1 MGSKPSP
8 PPAHWRGKR
17 KNYTTK
23 QLQTLGTEQS
33 LFQANCMKDVN
44 RWCTRALGRPC
55 PEATTQKPTSKEAW
69 RRRQQ
74 YKIPPLHKRIIETKL
89 LVGNTKGIP
98 RNTRSTG
105 VIRATT

>member
-44 RWCTRALGRPC
+44 PSTCVILPKYPILG
-55 PEATTQKPTSKEAW
+55 A
-69 RRRQQ
+69 
-74 YKIPPLHKRIIETKL
+74 
-89 LVGNTKGIP
+89 
-98 RNTRSTG
+98 
-105 VIRATT
+105 